1 MSSMNHVILL
11 GGLTRDPELRHTG
24 AGGAICKFSLAV
36 TEEYKDKNGREQ
48 KSTLYID
55 VDAWGRLGET
65 VAQYVRKGSAV
76 LVQGRLQFEQWEAKE
91 GGKRSKISLRA
102 YDVQFLDRTGSRV
115 TSSCDGYQIAEPERA
130 HKKRENGGVVDDGL
144 DDDEVVP
151 F

>member
-1 MSSMNHVILL
+1 MSSMNHTILL

-36 TEEYKDKNGREQ
+36 TEEYKDKNGKEQ

-55 VDAWGRLGET
+55 VDAWGRLGEA
-65 VAQYVRKGSAV
+65 VAKYVRKGSAV
-76 LVQGRLQFEQWEAKE
+76 LVQGRLQLEQWEAKD

-102 YDVQFLDRTGSRV
+102 TDVQFLDRAGENKSTNRTDFDDSPAPIKSREEV
-115 TSSCDGYQIAEPERA
+115 PDAAE
-130 HKKRENGGVVDDGL
+130 
-144 DDDEVVP
+144 DDDEPP